1 MFHSSREPKAP
12 AYMSDA
18 SRPRTNDSVRPLPG
32 SIFSL
37 RPSLKSVV
45 WGGTDILHL
54 KGLDFPEG
62 TIGESW
68 ELSDIPGHRTV
79 VVGGPD
85 HGLTIAQLIEKYGEG
100 LLGKRSVE
108 LFGMEMPL
116 LVKIIDARQNLSVQ
130 VHPDEDLAQRVH
142 GCHGKTEMWY
152 VLKSEPDARIYAG
165 LKEKITSVD
174 FRRSVEDETLMEVVA
189 SSHPEPADVY
199 FLPAGRVHAIGA
211 GNLLV
216 EIQQASDITYRVFDY
231 GRGREL
237 HVDRAID
244 AIDFDTILPDYR
256 TAYDK
261 SARIATIV
269 DCPYFR
275 VERRKID
282 ASADLVFSG
291 DSFTI
296 AVCVEGR
303 CIAETSGRMTALEP
317 GRTILIPASIPS
329 VRLLGHAT
337 LLTASIP

>member
-1 MFHSSREPKAP
+1 
-12 AYMSDA
+12 MSDT
-18 SRPRTNDSVRPLPG
+18 SRPRSNDSIRIQSN

-54 KGLDFPEG
+54 KGLDYPEG

-85 HGLTIAQLIEKYGEG
+85 HGLTISQLIEKYGES
-100 LLGKRSVE
+100 LLGRRSVE

-130 VHPDEDLAQRVH
+130 VHPDEALAQRLH

-152 VLKSEPDARIYAG
+152 VLKADPEARIYAG
-165 LKEKITSVD
+165 MKEKISRDD
-174 FRRSVEDETLMEVVA
+174 FRRGIEDENLMDIVA
-189 SSHPEPADVY
+189 SSHPETADVY

-237 HVDRAID
+237 HVDQALA
-244 AIDFDTILPDYR
+244 AIDFDTVLPDYR

-261 SARIATIV
+261 TARISTIV

-282 ASADLVFSG
+282 ASADLIFSG
-291 DSFTI
+291 GSFTI

-317 GRTILIPASIPS
+317 GHTILIPASIPS
-329 VRLLGHAT
+329 IRLLGHAT